1 MAVSVAA
8 NVAVAVFE
16 GGENRS
22 VRFSASPAATVAGS
36 IGGPSVTKR
45 VASVPETARLD
56 TVTGAEP
63 ALRSA
68 SVFVAPFG
76 VTLRDTE

>member
-1 MAVSVAA
+1 MAVRVAA

-16 GGENRS
+16 GGEKRS
-22 VRFSASPAATVAGS
+22 VRFNASPAATVAGS
-36 IGGPSVTKR
+36 IGSPSVTKR

-56 TVTGAEP
+56 TVTGVAP
-63 ALRSA
+63 ALRSV

-76 VTLRDTE
+76 VTLKATE